1 MQMDEDWFSPETRS
15 QTASNPLL
23 LLLRPPPNKV
33 WSRFGLKIASA
44 VFRCTRKWDQNLH
57 QEGGDYLDK
66 QTSFV
71 NSPIGAAV
79 QGEESLVEAEE
90 VAEEVAHLD
99 AAKFADQWLTGA
111 IFHMPAEYL
120 HSSSQL
126 NHNL

>member
-1 MQMDEDWFSPETRS
+1 M
-15 QTASNPLL
+15 
-23 LLLRPPPNKV
+23 
-33 WSRFGLKIASA
+33 KIASA

-90 VAEEVAHLD
+90 VAHLD

-120 HSSSQL
+120 RSSSQL
-126 NHNL
+126 NLNV